1 MGIFTLN
8 DQNLKVCAKSFKH
21 SQRPSKGCKRPQKAA
36 KCGHEVIVLD
46 ATYQIISPHCFPTVN
61 DPRHPIMDKMMVMA
75 PSAIKT
81 FAMCPSEY
89 GTYHVTYLYKKYSL
103 PIPKG

>member
-1 MGIFTLN
+1 MPCF
-8 DQNLKVCAKSFKH
+8 
-21 SQRPSKGCKRPQKAA
+21 PKRNQKAS

-46 ATYQIISPHCFPTVN
+46 AIYQIISPRPHCVLTVN
-61 DPRHPIMDKMMVMA
+61 DPRHPIMDNMMVMA